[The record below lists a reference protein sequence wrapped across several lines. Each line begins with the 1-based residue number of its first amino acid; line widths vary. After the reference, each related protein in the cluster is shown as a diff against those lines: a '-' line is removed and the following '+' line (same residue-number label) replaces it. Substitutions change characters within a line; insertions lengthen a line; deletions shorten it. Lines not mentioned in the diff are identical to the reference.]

1 MSNNISLKGAR
12 AAAGLSQSDVARSMR
27 VSVQTVHKWERG
39 IAPVARD
46 RWDALSRILHMSVNE
61 LEKALVQTM
70 LDACIADGSTR
81 VLENAQTSRLY
92 SAELIADALARFGG
106 SARYPVDPRPSG
118 SESVAER
125 EMRLDYER
133 QILERDKKIFELE
146 KEIERLKK
154 ELASI
159 SSALNINTTCAN
171 GVERTAAVKEPSL

>member
-12 AAAGLSQSDVARSMR
+12 AAAWLSQSDVARSMR

-46 RWDALSRILHMSVNE
+46 RWDALSRLLHMSVNE
-61 LEKALVQTM
+61 LEKVLVQTM
-70 LDACIADGSTR
+70 LDACIADGSSR

-92 SAELIADALARFGG
+92 NAGLIADALARFGG
-106 SARYPVDPRPSG
+106 SARYPAATGHSTPLKLKEDHADYASR
-118 SESVAER
+118 EKILELER
-125 EMRLDYER
+125 AVF
-133 QILERDKKIFELE
+133 ERDKKIFELE

-159 SSALNINTTCAN
+159 SSKLTGKQFENEVNH
-171 GVERTAAVKEPSL
+171 V